1 MVALDSEEY
10 YKRVNSIKQLL
21 TEVEVASG
29 GYKYPTLAIFSRIA
43 WR

>member
-29 GYKYPTLAIFSRIA
+29 GYKPSCEVYTQTVR
-43 WR
+43 